1 LIKGDIPSKTLLE
14 VVDRRGGL
22 IQRHLRSHV
31 DWLLVLLRV
40 SHF

>member
-1 LIKGDIPSKTLLE
+1 LIKGDIPGKTLLE

-31 DWLLVLLRV
+31 DWFLALLRIG
-40 SHF
+40 HF